1 MAAVHHVPQGH
12 STVSPY
18 LVTKHARQTIE
29 LITQALGG
37 QEIHRTTR
45 PDGTI
50 MHAEFKIGDSVVMI
64 AEASAE
70 FPAMPCMLNV
80 YVPDCDT
87 AYARALRLG
96 ATSLREPAR
105 QFYGDRSGGVRDA
118 GGNQWWIATHE
129 EDLSPEEIERRART
143 SSQG

>member
-1 MAAVHHVPQGH
+1 MAVHHVPQGH

-18 LVTKHARQTIE
+18 LVTKHADRTIE
-29 LITQALGG
+29 LMTQALGG
-37 QEIHRTTR
+37 QEIHRSAR

-50 MHAEFKIGDSVVMI
+50 MHAEVKIGDSVVMI

-70 FPAMPCMLNV
+70 FPATPCTLNV
-80 YVPDCDT
+80 YVPDCDA

-96 ATSLREPAR
+96 ATSLREPAS

-129 EDLSPEEIERRART
+129 EDVSAEEIERRAQA
-143 SSQG
+143 SGKS